1 MTHPTVAPQLR
12 DLILH
17 GLSEQYIS
25 RSCHDSIETGNHYQ
39 SVTLGD
45 VETTGFR
52 SHREELLD
60 DIRFDGKSVLDL
72 GSNLGEL
79 SRAARRRG
87 AYLVD
92 GIEYD
97 PFFVELA
104 NAINAYN
111 GTTRVSFYEGDI
123 TDRSTYRE
131 SYDIVL
137 AFSVFIY
144 IGQIMDMISLVT
156 RDVLVLETH
165 RLDGNLD
172 ATYLKTISPF
182 FPHHR
187 LVGDSEWGL
196 PHGGVDRRAILA
208 FAKSKHVLDSIVPEL
223 LGATAVS

>member
-1 MTHPTVAPQLR
+1 MQLICR
-12 DLILH
+12 NVDHDASGLH
-17 GLSEQYIS
+17 
-25 RSCHDSIETGNHYQ
+25 
-39 SVTLGD
+39 
-45 VETTGFR
+45 
-52 SHREELLD
+52 LLD
-60 DIRFDGKSVLDL
+60 QIFRHELGGARTRDENAVGAILDEVDRVES
-72 GSNLGEL
+72 GHAVGGEI
-79 SRAARRRG
+79 RRG
-87 AYLVD
+87 AHLVD

-144 IGQIMDMISLVT
+144 IGQIMDMISLIT